1 MDEVKKNGRTLALVS
16 LGCAKNLVNS
26 EEMLA
31 LLDEAGYSLV
41 DSMEEADGVIINTCG
56 FINDAK
62 TEAIDS
68 ILSAAELKKDR
79 QELKIIVTG
88 CLSQRYRREIP
99 EELPEVDALLGTADY
114 ENIVSVVDAVFAG
127 KEGVE
132 SFSPLNTP
140 VPELPRLVTTGP
152 SWAYFRIAEGC
163 DNRCAYCVIPFLRG
177 PYRSRSMESLLEEA
191 RGLARCGIQEL
202 IVVAQDI
209 TRYGTDFAGKPLLSE
224 LLKELCKLDFHWI
237 RLHYLYPE
245 MVDDELIE
253 TIASEEKIVKYL
265 DIPIQ
270 HINDDI
276 LRRMNRRGNGQMIRE
291 LFARLRRRMPEIVLR
306 TSLISGLPGEDE
318 AAFEELCA
326 FLREAKIQR
335 AGVFPYSPEEG
346 TPAAKMED
354 RVDTEEAERRAKLIM
369 ELQEQ
374 VMDAWNASLIGTVM
388 EVFVQGEEDGYT
400 WGRTYADSPDIDGRV
415 YFEGELPMGS
425 FVNVRID
432 SSEDG
437 ELWGTIV

>member
-31 LLDEAGYSLV
+31 LLDEAEYTLT
-41 DSMEEADGVIINTCG
+41 DNMEEADGVIINTCG

-62 TEAIDS
+62 TEAIES

-79 QELKIIVTG
+79 PELKIIVTG

-99 EELPEVDALLGTADY
+99 DELPEVDAMLGTADY
-114 ENIVSVVDAVFAG
+114 EHIVSVVDAVFAG
-127 KEGVE
+127 KRGVE
-132 SFSPLNTP
+132 RFSPLNTA

-152 SWAYFRIAEGC
+152 NWAYFRIAEGC
-163 DNRCAYCVIPFLRG
+163 DNRCAYCVIPSLRG
-177 PYRSRSMESLLEEA
+177 PYRSRRMESLLEEA
-191 RGLARCGIQEL
+191 RGLADCGIQEL

-209 TRYGTDFAGKPLLSE
+209 TRYGTDFAGKPMLSALLR
-224 LLKELCKLDFHWI
+224 ELCKLNFHWI

-245 MVDDELIE
+245 MVDEELIE
-253 TIASEEKIVKYL
+253 TIATEDKIVKYL

-276 LRRMNRRGNGQMIRE
+276 LRRMNRRGDGQMIRS
-291 LFARLRRRMPEIVLR
+291 LFARLRERMPDLVLR
-306 TSLISGLPGEDE
+306 TSLITGLPGEDE
-318 AAFEELCA
+318 AAFGELCA

-354 RVDTEEAERRAKLIM
+354 RVDTEEAEHRANLVM

-374 VMDAWNASLIGTVM
+374 IMDDWNASLLGSEL

-400 WGRTYADSPDIDGRV
+400 WGRSYADSPDIDGRV
-415 YFEGELPMGS
+415 YLEGEVPMGS
-425 FVNVRID
+425 FVRVRIT

-437 ELWGTIV
+437 ELRGELV

>member
-31 LLDEAGYSLV
+31 LLDEAGYTLV

-79 QELKIIVTG
+79 PELKIIVTG

-99 EELPEVDALLGTADY
+99 DELPEVDAMLGTADY
-114 ENIVSVVDAVFAG
+114 DRIVEAVDAVFAG
-127 KEGVE
+127 EQGVE
-132 SFSPLNTP
+132 HFSPLNSP
-140 VPELPRLVTTGP
+140 VPDLPRLVTTGP
-152 SWAYFRIAEGC
+152 NWAYFRIAEGC
-163 DNRCAYCVIPFLRG
+163 DNRCAYCVIPYLRG

-191 RGLARCGIQEL
+191 RGLSQCGVQEL

-209 TRYGTDFAGKPLLSE
+209 TRYGTDFGGKPLLSE
-224 LLKELCKLDFHWI
+224 LLRELCKLDFHWI

-245 MVDDELIE
+245 MVDEELIE
-253 TIASEEKIVKYL
+253 TIAAEDKIVKYL

-276 LRRMNRRGNGQMIRE
+276 LRRMNRRGDGQMIRT
-291 LFARLRRRMPEIVLR
+291 LFAKLRSRMPNIVLR
-306 TSLISGLPGEDE
+306 TSLITGLPGEDE

-354 RVDTEEAERRAKLIM
+354 RVDTEEAARRADLIM

-374 VMDAWNASLIGTVM
+374 VMDDWNASLIGTEL
-388 EVFVQGEEDGYT
+388 EVLVQGEEDGYT
-400 WGRTYADSPDIDGRV
+400 WGRSYADSPDIDGRV
-415 YFEGELPMGS
+415 WFEGQVPMGS
-425 FVNVRID
+425 FVAVRITD
-432 SSEDG
+432 SEDG
-437 ELWGTIV
+437 ELRGELV